1 MEKNSLFR
9 PQARLRIAGEIPFLG
24 PGPYE
29 LLQQVARLH
38 SLQKAC
44 QEMELS
50 YSKGRRLIA
59 DLEQE
64 LGVPVLERHIGGDG
78 GGGSALTD
86 IGREIVLQYGK
97 MADALQ
103 RTAEQ
108 LYDGYF
114 GELEERLRDR

>member
-1 MEKNSLFR
+1 MKEEWRFR
-9 PQARLRIAGEIPFLG
+9 PQVRLRIAGEMPFLG

-29 LLQQVARLH
+29 LLQQVAKSH

-44 QEMELS
+44 QEMNLS

-86 IGREIVLQYGK
+86 LGAEIVLQYGK
-97 MADALQ
+97 MADAMQ
-103 RTAEQ
+103 QTAEQ
-108 LYDGYF
+108 LYGTYF